1 MSSRRSTR
9 RNIKGILIKCLIAYG
24 ILNLI
29 LGIAFVS
36 AGGMQLFSSST
47 TPPVPESPTL
57 ASDLEYL
64 REVVLLNEK
73 DITAEQRSAFNAVL
87 DNAPAPE
94 SVTDVTLTAMQAL
107 AVFDNAHTTVLET
120 WMHHLPV
127 RFHWTSNGL
136 IIVKARSAYA
146 DLLGHKV
153 LLLGG
158 KPPQSLLN
166 DISTFIGGGTESWR
180 RYRSESLFSVPA
192 ALEQLGA
199 MVNNESVE
207 LALESPTGQRSTA
220 TLQADE
226 DPMAGDPFWDF
237 RHSFPGNDS
246 FGTAEWDTLLSDDQ
260 PLPLYLQQSDRLH
273 VVGSIAEYDAVYLR
287 MNASFGDSDETLDQL
302 EQRVLSLIDETN
314 AQNVIVDFRFN
325 RGGDYTQVL
334 PIVRATADA
343 VPEQGELYLI
353 VGPNTF
359 SAGIIAAS
367 QYQRYLPDNL
377 TIVGSEIGDQ
387 LRFRAEGFYPT
398 LPASGIQLYL
408 TKAWTD
414 LANGCGWFD
423 DCWPVNKVLLRQVD
437 TLTPDIYVENTW
449 ASYRAAHD
457 RVIEV
462 VLQDI
467 AGNRQPGSP

>member
-1 MSSRRSTR
+1 MSRQHR
-9 RNIKGILIKCLIAYG
+9 IKAILIKCLIAYG
-24 ILNLI
+24 IFTFL

-36 AGGMQLFSSST
+36 AGGIQLFSSST

-73 DITAEQRSAFNAVL
+73 DITPEQRAAFNEEL
-87 DNAPAPE
+87 DNAPEPQ

-146 DLLGHKV
+146 DLLGQKV
-153 LLLGG
+153 ILLGG
-158 KPPQSLLN
+158 KPPNTLLN
-166 DISTFIGGGTESWR
+166 AMTEFVGGGTDSWR

-192 ALEQLGA
+192 ALAQMGA
-199 MVNNESVE
+199 MVNNASVE
-207 LALESPTGQRSTA
+207 LALESPDGQRSTA

-226 DPMAGDPFWDF
+226 DPMPGDPFWDF
-237 RHSFPGNDS
+237 RHAFPGNDS
-246 FGTAEWDTLLSDDQ
+246 FGTAGWETLLSDDQ

-273 VVGSIAEYDAVYLR
+273 VVGSLPDFNAVYLR
-287 MNASFGDSDETLDQL
+287 MNASFADSDETLDQL
-302 EQRVLSLIDETN
+302 EQRVLDLIDETAADN
-314 AQNVIVDFRFN
+314 IIVDFRFN

-334 PIVRATADA
+334 PIVRATAEA
-343 VPEQGELYLI
+343 VPEQGELYLLI
-353 VGPNTF
+353 GANTF

-367 QYQRYLPDNL
+367 QYQRYIPDNL

-398 LPASGIQLYL
+398 LPAAGIQLYL

-423 DCWPVNKVLLRQVD
+423 DCWPVNKLLLRQVD
-437 TLTPDIYVENTW
+437 SLTPDIYVENTW

-457 RVIEV
+457 RVLEM
-462 VLQDI
+462 VLQHMMTDRPI
-467 AGNRQPGSP
+467 TADLPD